1 MAVEIVALLGAA
13 RAATEVLKESRQLVQ
28 DIRSSGVF
36 RKNDEARQELQ
47 AKLDELAQN
56 LRDVGKLAQ
65 YGEDYTRRHE
75 EILELLWD
83 SERARAFLKQ
93 NELACNDA
101 GHPDYVGA
109 WQVLEAIRESMDKRR
124 DPALESLDAQASWYS
139 ERERA
144 QMDERRENLVRAF
157 ERASQAIRVK
167 AGSDARHQLDA
178 LIEQLEH
185 VENALNRTLY
195 DDIFQSLQE
204 LAA

>member
-28 DIRSSGVF
+28 EIRASGVF
-36 RKNDEARQELQ
+36 RKNDEARKELQ
-47 AKLDELAQN
+47 AKLDVLAQN

-83 SERARAFLKQ
+83 CERARAFLKE
-93 NELACNDA
+93 NEAACND
-101 GHPDYVGA
+101 GSHPDYVGA
-109 WQVLEAIRESMDKRR
+109 WRVLETIRESMDKRR

-144 QMDERRENLVRAF
+144 QMEERRQNLVRAF
-157 ERASQAIRVK
+157 ERASEAIRVK

-195 DDIFQSLQE
+195 DGIFQSLQE